1 MKSQAPSD
9 RLVGRRDEA
18 PNIPEHPPTRLKQK
32 IGSTEG
38 RLSASRF
45 RGSLESVVRRLV
57 RRLGA
62 KRLQAERGRWKIR
75 NWSGTTKS
83 EGKMAKRPKATD
95 LTVAVMDRN
104 DTRVIGQQVVA
115 RILDLIRTGSLHA
128 GDRLPPEREL
138 IEIFG
143 ISRPSLREAL
153 RALSMLGVVKALH
166 GGGAYVSDLDARTL
180 LAPLDFYLSLTK
192 ANFADAFD
200 SRRVIEVEIARRA
213 ASRATSP
220 DIDELNDIIGAHDK
234 VQDDPIGFRILDVR
248 FHEKLSAVAGNAVL
262 QRIADG
268 LYNLGLDFQNF
279 GRRAQ
284 NEPGLIAQ
292 STMDHSTIAAGIT
305 ARDPDRAADA
315 MSRHIRNI
323 EVSTQRVLS
332 DRGVTRS
339 LNGGTRT
346 HVATPRSTARKSTTP
361 RTRSQA

>member
-1 MKSQAPSD
+1 
-9 RLVGRRDEA
+9 
-18 PNIPEHPPTRLKQK
+18 
-32 IGSTEG
+32 
-38 RLSASRF
+38 
-45 RGSLESVVRRLV
+45 
-57 RRLGA
+57 
-62 KRLQAERGRWKIR
+62 
-75 NWSGTTKS
+75 
-83 EGKMAKRPKATD
+83 MAKRPKATD

-115 RILDLIRTGSLHA
+115 RILELIRTGSLHA

-153 RALSMLGVVKALH
+153 RALSLLGVVKTLH
-166 GGGAYVSDLDARTL
+166 GGGAYVSDLEARTL

-213 ASRATSP
+213 AVSATSP

-248 FHEKLSAVAGNAVL
+248 FHEKLSAIAGNAVL
-262 QRIADG
+262 QRIAYG

-284 NEPGLIAQ
+284 NEPGL
-292 STMDHSTIAAGIT
+292 
-305 ARDPDRAADA
+305 DRSEHDG
-315 MSRHIRNI
+315 SFDN
-323 EVSTQRVLS
+323 
-332 DRGVTRS
+332 RS
-339 LNGGTRT
+339 GHHR
-346 HVATPRSTARKSTTP
+346 P
-361 RTRSQA
+361 